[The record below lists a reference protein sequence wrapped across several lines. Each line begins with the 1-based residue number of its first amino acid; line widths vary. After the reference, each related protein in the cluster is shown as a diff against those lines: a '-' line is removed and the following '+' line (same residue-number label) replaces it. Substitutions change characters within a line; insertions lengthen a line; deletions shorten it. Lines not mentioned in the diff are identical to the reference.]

1 MRRGAAGGAVAAFAV
16 VAGPGVIAGLSDDDP
31 AGITTYSILG
41 ADYGYQLL
49 WVLALSTVALIAFHE
64 LGARMGIRTGRGL
77 MLLIRDRFGGRIAV
91 AALVTLVV
99 ANVGTTCAELAGI
112 AASLELVD
120 VPPWV
125 SVPIAAV
132 GVTAVVIFEPFERL
146 EHVLLA
152 LSSVFVA
159 YIGAGLLAH
168 PDWSEVAHGLVVPSM
183 PLDKQAALVA
193 TATVG
198 TTLAPWGL
206 AFIQSYAVDK
216 RLSRRDLPS
225 ERVDVLVGSIA
236 TGVIGAFV
244 VIACAATLHPQGIT
258 VEDAT
263 DAAKALEPLVGGAST
278 LLFGVGLLGAGLLA
292 AAVVPLSTSYSVSET
307 FGREPHLDERPRQ
320 DPRFY
325 GTFCLVMAAAALIV
339 MIPGAPLV
347 DILFLTQA
355 LNAILLLPLLLLMLV
370 LARDRELLGD
380 GVSRGTWWFLEL
392 VGAAIV
398 VCAVAT
404 LAVLSIT

>member
-1 MRRGAAGGAVAAFAV
+1 MRRRPALPALAVFAA
-16 VAGPGVIAGLSDDDP
+16 VAGPGLIAGLSDDDP

-49 WVLALSTVALIAFHE
+49 WVLTLSTVALIAFHE

-77 MLLIRDRFGGRIAV
+77 MLLIRDRFGLRV
-91 AALVTLVV
+91 AMLALVALVV
-99 ANVGTTCAELAGI
+99 ANVGTTCAELAGV
-112 AASLELVD
+112 AASLELVS
-120 VPPWV
+120 VPPWI

-132 GVTAVVIFEPFERL
+132 GVTVVVVFETFSRL

-152 LSSVFVA
+152 LSTVFIA

-168 PDWSEVAHGLVVPSM
+168 PDWSAVAHGLVVPSV
-183 PLDKQAALVA
+183 PLERHAALVV

-216 RLSRRDLPS
+216 RLSKRDLPV
-225 ERVDVLVGSIA
+225 ERIDVIGGSVA

-244 VIACAATLHPQGIT
+244 VIACAATLYPQGISI
-258 VEDAT
+258 EDAS
-263 DAAKALEPLVGGAST
+263 DAAKALEPLAGSAST
-278 LLFGVGLLGAGLLA
+278 ALFGIGLLGAGLLA
-292 AAVVPLSTSYSVSET
+292 AAIVPLSTSYSVSEA

-320 DPRFY
+320 DPLFY
-325 GTFCLVMAAAALIV
+325 GTFCVVMAVAALIV

-355 LNAILLLPLLLLMLV
+355 LNAILLIPLLALMLV
-370 LARDRELLGD
+370 LARDRELMGPD
-380 GVSRGTWWFLEL
+380 VSRGLWWKLEL
-392 VGAAIV
+392 AGAAIV
-398 VCAVAT
+398 VAAVGA
-404 LAVLSIT
+404 LAVLSLV

>member
-49 WVLALSTVALIAFHE
+49 WVLALSTIALIAFHE

-77 MLLIRDRFGGRIAV
+77 MLLVRDRFGGRIAV

-112 AASLELVD
+112 AASLELVH
-120 VPPWV
+120 VPLWV

-132 GVTAVVIFEPFERL
+132 GVTAVVILEPFERL

-225 ERVDVLVGSIA
+225 ERIDVLVGSIA

-320 DPRFY
+320 DPLFY
-325 GTFCLVMAAAALIV
+325 GAFCLVMAAAALVV

-380 GVSRGTWWFLEL
+380 GVSRGTWWILEL

-404 LAVLSIT
+404 LAVLSIM